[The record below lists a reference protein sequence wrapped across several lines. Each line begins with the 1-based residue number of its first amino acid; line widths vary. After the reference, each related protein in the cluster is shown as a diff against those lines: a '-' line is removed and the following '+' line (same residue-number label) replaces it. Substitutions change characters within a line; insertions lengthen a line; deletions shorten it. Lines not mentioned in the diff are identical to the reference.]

1 MSDWTEWIGTAA
13 NLQQKTVAEAF
24 GKMYKYALLARRKG
38 IHDTLTDELGDEYKD
53 PYFRF
58 ETLEQLNDPKSKD
71 DDPPYYTYEFE
82 ELVPVKKDGKVVKVK
97 DSETGKMVT
106 KKEKDAGPHKVKNFV
121 TVGGDVKLFIQFLF
135 CKYMDEAFQC
145 YQHEKKSFNEPDQ
158 VLSQIRA
165 YLDNHYGMLSISNFI
180 VDVVD
185 SVPVDQFVDN
195 DEIPNVTKNE
205 SLEEYLIKQAKA
217 TFKNDHGHSPN
228 IQLKTII
235 SKFIGFIQLIAV
247 MHMDLIWGNPPG
259 TLHIKDVLGIIRQL
273 YVVRRSDGHEYQHG
287 VYSSAEQWVEDCV
300 NNAKKLREENAK
312 KEKKAPAK
320 KGAKKD
326 TKKKT
331 PAKKNKKKKDA
342 SEDDEEEENGSEV
355 DDAMDELEDEENKS
369 REDVDYEDNQD
380 FDE

>member
-13 NLQQKTVAEAF
+13 NLQQKTVAEAL

-38 IHDTLTDELGDEYKD
+38 IHDTYTEELGNDYAD

-71 DDPPYYTYEFE
+71 DDPPYYTYEYKE
-82 ELVPVKKDGKVVKVK
+82 MVPVKKDGKVVKVK
-97 DSETGKMVT
+97 DAETGKLVT
-106 KKEKDAGPHKVKNFV
+106 KKEEDAGPHKVKNFV
-121 TVGGDVKLFIQFLF
+121 TVGGDLKLFLQFLF
-135 CKYMDEAFQC
+135 CKYMDEAYQC
-145 YQHEKKSFNEPDQ
+145 YQHEKKTFNEPDQ

-165 YLDNHYGMLSISNFI
+165 YLDNHYGMLAISNFI
-180 VDVVD
+180 VDTVD
-185 SVPVDQFVDN
+185 AIPVDKFVDN

-235 SKFIGFIQLIAV
+235 SKFIEFLQLIAV

-259 TLHIKDVLGIIRQL
+259 TLHPKDVIGIIRQL
-273 YVVRRSDGHEYQHG
+273 YVVQRSNEHEFQNG
-287 VYSSAEQWVEDCV
+287 IYSSAEQWVAECLE
-300 NNAKKLREENAK
+300 NAKKAREENAK

-320 KGAKKD
+320 GAKK
-326 TKKKT
+326 TTKGGKSKKK
-331 PAKKNKKKKDA
+331 PA
-342 SEDDEEEENGSEV
+342 SDDEENGSEV
-355 DDAMDELEDEENKS
+355 DDAMEGLEDEEKS
-369 REDVDYEDNQD
+369 REDVDYEENQE

>member
-13 NLQQKTVAEAF
+13 NLQQKTVAEAL

-38 IHDTLTDELGDEYKD
+38 IHDTYTEEQGDEYQD

-71 DDPPYYTYEFE
+71 DDPPYYTYEYT
-82 ELVPVKKDGKVVKVK
+82 ELVPVKKDNKVVKVK
-97 DSETGKMVT
+97 DAKTGKMVT
-106 KKEKDAGPHKVKNFV
+106 KKEEDAGPHKVKNFV
-121 TVGGDVKLFIQFLF
+121 TVGGDLKLFLQFLF

-145 YQHEKKSFNEPDQ
+145 YQHEKKIFNEPDQ

-165 YLDNHYGMLSISNFI
+165 YLDNHYGMLAISNFI
-180 VDVVD
+180 VDTVD
-185 SVPVDQFVDN
+185 SVPVDKFVDN
-195 DEIPNVTKNE
+195 DEIPNVTKSE
-205 SLEEYLIKQAKA
+205 TLEEYLIKQAKA
-217 TFKNDHGHSPN
+217 TFKNDQGHSPN

-235 SKFIGFIQLIAV
+235 GKFIEFVQLIAV

-259 TLHIKDVLGIIRQL
+259 TLHPKDAIGIIRQL
-273 YVVRRSDGHEYQHG
+273 YVMQRSNEHEFQYG
-287 VYSSAEQWVEDCV
+287 IYSSAEQWVNECLE
-300 NNAKKLREENAK
+300 NAKKVREENAK

-326 TKKKT
+326 TKKTTKS
-331 PAKKNKKKKDA
+331 KSKKDT
-342 SEDDEEEENGSEV
+342 DDENNNEEEENGSEV
-355 DDAMDELEDEENKS
+355 DDAMENLEDDKSHEDVNYEENQ
-369 REDVDYEDNQD
+369 E